1 MKLIQDL
8 QFGFRCAFQ
17 GIPYLFRHTSL
28 LRLAAI
34 PIMLNIGLFMG
45 LIWLIYSKLG
55 DLLSLLVSKPEA
67 WIWLI
72 FYYILMV
79 LAFLLILILGTFL
92 LCLIGNIL
100 AAPFHEWMSEKV
112 RELEIGKKEERP
124 FSFKVLFQEGKRIIG
139 TQIKKLS
146 FILFLEVLVLLF
158 IFIPV
163 VGTVLSGALT
173 LILLAFQFIDFPLE
187 IERLSVQEQRNRF
200 LKFPGAW
207 LGFGAGIS
215 ILLAIPIL
223 NFLIL
228 PAGVVG
234 ASLLY
239 YRRLL

>member
-1 MKLIQDL
+1 ME
-8 QFGFRCAFQ
+8 
-17 GIPYLFRHTSL
+17 
-28 LRLAAI
+28 
-34 PIMLNIGLFMG
+34 NFM
-45 LIWLIYSKLG
+45 
-55 DLLSLLVSKPEA
+55 
-67 WIWLI
+67 
-72 FYYILMV
+72 YYKTNSV
-79 LAFLLILILGTFL
+79 LILGTFL

-124 FSFKVLFQEGKRIIG
+124 FSFKVLFQEGKRMIG

-146 FILFLEVLVLLF
+146 LILFLEVLVLLL

-163 VGTVLSGALT
+163 FGTVLSGALT
-173 LILLAFQFIDFPLE
+173 LILLALQFIDFPLE
-187 IERLSVQEQRNRF
+187 IEKLSVQEQRNRF